1 MPRVRRGHHKVER
14 RKKLKGIAKG
24 YFGAKSRLYRSVK
37 EQVERSL
44 VFAFAGRKVKKIDF
58 RRLWIVRINAG
69 CRQNGISY
77 SRFMDGLKKAG
88 LNLDRKSLAG
98 VALTDPQAFAS
109 LVERA
114 KKASA

>member
-114 KKASA
+114 KKAIA

>member
-1 MPRVRRGHHKVER
+1 MPRVRRGHHKVQR
-14 RKKLKGIAKG
+14 RKKLMKLAKG
-24 YFGAKSRLYRSVK
+24 YFGSKHRLYRTAK

-44 VFAFAGRKVKKIDF
+44 NFAFVGRKVRKIDF

-77 SRFMDGLKKAG
+77 SRFMDGLKKAEIA
-88 LNLDRKSLAG
+88 LDRKSLAEI
-98 VALTDPQAFAS
+98 ALNDPAAFTT

-114 KKASA
+114 KKAIA

>member
-14 RKKLKGIAKG
+14 RKKLQKLSKG
-24 YFGAKSRLYRSVK
+24 YFGSKHRLYRTMK

-44 VFAFAGRKVKKIDF
+44 AFAFVGRKVRKIDF

-77 SRFMDGLKKAG
+77 SRFMDGLKKSEI
-88 LNLDRKSLAG
+88 LLDRKSLAEI
-98 VALTDPQAFAS
+98 ALNDPAAFS
-109 LVERA
+109 TLVEQA
-114 KKASA
+114 KKAIA

>member
-1 MPRVRRGHHKVER
+1 MPRVRRGHHKVQR
-14 RKKLKGIAKG
+14 RKKLLKLAKG
-24 YFGAKSRLYRSVK
+24 YFGSKHRLYRTAK

-44 VFAFAGRKVKKIDF
+44 NFAFVGRKVRKIDF

-77 SRFMDGLKKAG
+77 SRFMDGLKKAEIA
-88 LNLDRKSLAG
+88 LDRKSLAEI
-98 VALTDPQAFAS
+98 ALNDPGAFTT

-114 KKASA
+114 KKAIA

>member
-1 MPRVRRGHHKVER
+1 MPRVRRGHHKVQR
-14 RKKLKGIAKG
+14 RKKLMKLAKG
-24 YFGAKSRLYRSVK
+24 YFGSKHRLYRTVK

-44 VFAFAGRKVKKIDF
+44 NFAFVGRKVRKIDF

-77 SRFMDGLKKAG
+77 SRFMDGLKKAEIA
-88 LNLDRKSLAG
+88 LDRKSLAEI
-98 VALTDPQAFAS
+98 ALNDPAAFAT

-114 KKASA
+114 KKAIA